1 MASFKLLCDC
11 LYIQKISVRSFCGS
25 CCGPLYTVCFIDHMG
40 FLEFFVRGI
49 KQSRDRDR
57 ERERT
62 NETVEVEVEV
72 EVVGPT
78 ADGRRR
84 RRASACVWGA
94 SMFCAV
100 SGTTPKEPVVTPK
113 GVLYERS
120 VIVKAIEV
128 RRNDD
133 DGE

>member
-1 MASFKLLCDC
+1 MASFKLPCHC
-11 LYIQKISVRSFCGS
+11 LYIQEISIRSFCGS

-49 KQSRDRDR
+49 KQRSRRKRD
-57 ERERT
+57 RERT
-62 NETVEVEVEV
+62 NETVEV

-128 RRNDD
+128 RRSDD
-133 DGE
+133 DE

>member
-1 MASFKLLCDC
+1 MASFKLPCHC
-11 LYIQKISVRSFCGS
+11 LYIQEISIRSFCGS

-62 NETVEVEVEV
+62 NETVEV

-128 RRNDD
+128 RRSDD
-133 DGE
+133 DE